1 MATNV
6 INIREFVD
14 VTTGVDNITNVA
26 RDWTAVLFVQK
37 GTDEQTTVITKYDDL
52 AAVIDGAGSNSEA
65 AKFATKFYGTTF
77 NGVAPNGP
85 TYVAVIGCGSD
96 EFADNFTALLAS
108 EEYYM
113 IALDTNIT
121 DAQKKAAATI
131 VQASNESASHKM
143 ILDDSSANAF
153 DLSLEA
159 DLALESSCSV
169 SAYCKN
175 ANMTH
180 VAVCAVNPNNTN
192 KYYSASLM
200 AFFATRRFE
209 NSGRRMCSICNKPAS
224 GVEPINMLDTSLSAN
239 VSPTQKFKNL
249 DSKNANCYINVK
261 LVGLPAWERGNLP
274 SGDDISEYISAD
286 YLNYVLSLS
295 IFALLQSTPRVPM
308 NSDGASMLGTV
319 ISQAFLEL
327 NSAGVISGGVA
338 ADGDVFPDTGYK
350 YSIPIP
356 TGAKKAN
363 GLWDGIVCSAL
374 LTGTAKKVV
383 IGNELKK

>member
-77 NGVAPNGP
+77 NGVEPNGP

-121 DAQKKAAATI
+121 DAQKKAAAAI

-200 AFFATRRFE
+200 AFFVTRRFE